1 MFQSFRTIPFQ
12 LACLAGLFSLGAP
25 QLPAQTIPSPNSS
38 GVAVLSDGRV
48 FKGTIS
54 EVAGGY
60 RVQSEQGSVI
70 LPFQQVSLT
79 SISMIGAYE
88 AYRDS
93 FKQPNANNHLTLA
106 EWCMANGLW
115 PQAKLEVEEA
125 LRLEPLRSDAQS
137 LQQQID
143 NYLMATVTAPSA
155 RPALAASSPASA
167 VPAAPARQEERLK
180 NGMTKSTYRLYVSRV
195 QPILNNRCSDSAC
208 HGSIAANKLTIIH
221 VRHNASNLKQ
231 ATEENLAA
239 LEPYLDLKEPA
250 SSRLLTTLNRPG
262 PDHRNLFL
270 GNQVQQY
277 ETILQWVYE
286 LAADSR
292 TPALKSSITPVAGT
306 QSPGSAVRQAGG
318 TSPRGRDAFNPN
330 SFNQMMHGG
339 GSPGTGGGMGRM
351 GMGGP
356 GMMPGR

>member
-1 MFQSFRTIPFQ
+1 
-12 LACLAGLFSLGAP
+12 
-25 QLPAQTIPSPNSS
+25 
-38 GVAVLSDGRV
+38 VAVLNDGRV
-48 FKGTIS
+48 FKGTIT

-60 RVQSEQGSVI
+60 RVQTERGSGV

-93 FKQPNANNHLTLA
+93 FKQPNASSHLVLA

-115 PQAKLEVEEA
+115 PQAKVEVEAA
-125 LRLEPLRSDAQS
+125 LRLEPMRNDALA

-143 NYLMATVTAPSA
+143 KYLMATVAAPA
-155 RPALAASSPASA
+155 GRPVMQAASSVSA
-167 VPAAPARQEERLK
+167 PPAAPARQEERLK

-208 HGSIAANKLTIIH
+208 HGSIAANQLTLIH

-231 ATEENLAA
+231 ATDENLAA
-239 LEPYLDLKEPA
+239 LEPYLDLEEPA
-250 SSRLLTTLNRPG
+250 NSRLLTTLNRPG

-270 GNQVQQY
+270 GSQIHQY
-277 ETILQWVYE
+277 EAILQWVYE

-292 TPALKSSITPVAGT
+292 NSALPSAITPASGT
-306 QSPGSAVRQAGG
+306 RPRGSGVQHAVQQVGSPQK
-318 TSPRGRDAFNPN
+318 GRDAFSPS
-330 SFNQMMHGG
+330 SFNQMMHGTG
-339 GSPGTGGGMGRM
+339 KTGDGTGA
-351 GMGGP
+351 P
-356 GMMPGR
+356 GLLPGR